1 MINAMTGVIERRT
14 GRYWRSQK
22 TVTDKLYDGD
32 GSTIMYLH
40 HIDVQ
45 SLTAISV
52 DNNYTGTFTTIT
64 TSKVKLHGTYGKLTL
79 ATELNPEVGYFPL
92 GENTVKVSYTYG
104 LETSETGTAS
114 AVGTGTLTDAAKTWG
129 VNQLASYVLQDS
141 GGSSYKILS
150 NTATILTLDTTLT
163 PATGAYTILLPIPEE
178 VKYLCRLMV
187 SNLMQLED
195 AREAIINA
203 LMRDLTANR
212 AAIV

>member
-1 MINAMTGVIERRT
+1 MVQYATYASIQEIRDFTGISTTEFADAAVTAMINAMTGVIERRT

-79 ATELNPEVGYFPL
+79 ATELNPDKLTFVIVFINMLVLWMSWFALCSLDIYKIHPNGIVRLL
-92 GENTVKVSYTYG
+92 GVLLSSMGIIVFLTVPFAKPAKDDCPNA
-104 LETSETGTAS
+104 TAS
-114 AVGTGTLTDAAKTWG
+114 AVESRYNDGI
-129 VNQLASYVLQDS
+129 S
-141 GGSSYKILS
+141 
-150 NTATILTLDTTLT
+150 
-163 PATGAYTILLPIPEE
+163 
-178 VKYLCRLMV
+178 
-187 SNLMQLED
+187 
-195 AREAIINA
+195 
-203 LMRDLTANR
+203 
-212 AAIV
+212 